1 MKRTAKRPAKCP
13 ICGTTYKVPSMAARC
28 MRTPACRFYN
38 APGGE
43 RREAFRHQLCVGE
56 VVAYTCD
63 PLKKADVPQVREGAE
78 LALSGIDRLVPA
90 LHSLAINT
98 RVFHLMD
105 ADMGDLLTTI
115 WPLHVKTDV
124 VHVVAIASNL
134 VCDLKTVQGEW
145 LAAHPDHA
153 SIWAD
158 IERGLDAIYD
168 AFDPDGSEE
177 YRHVDAVQPIY
188 ERLRAHI
195 FGPEKQDEKLR
206 AYLSG
211 ERFWVAARS
220 KVEAREIVRR
230 EYGLVMPC
238 KGMPQG
244 LKLEDGRTVADLLTL
259 AGGVPGIIAREGE

>member
-1 MKRTAKRPAKCP
+1 MKRTSKQSAKCS
-13 ICGTTYKVPSMAARC
+13 ICGTTYKVTSMAARC

-63 PLKKADVPQVREGAE
+63 PLKKADIQQVKKGAE

-90 LHSLAINT
+90 LHSLAINA

-105 ADMGDLLTTI
+105 ADMSDLLTTI

-124 VHVVAIASNL
+124 VHIVAIASNL
-134 VCDLKTVQGEW
+134 VCDLKTVRGEW
-145 LAAHPDHA
+145 LASHPDHA
-153 SIWAD
+153 ELWAD

-168 AFDPDGSEE
+168 AFDPDGDEN
-177 YRHVDAVQPIY
+177 YRHADAVQPIY

>member
-1 MKRTAKRPAKCP
+1 M
-13 ICGTTYKVPSMAARC
+13 
-28 MRTPACRFYN
+28 
-38 APGGE
+38 
-43 RREAFRHQLCVGE
+43 CVGE

-90 LHSLAINT
+90 LHSIAINA

-105 ADMGDLLTTI
+105 ADMGDMLTSI

-124 VHVVAIASNL
+124 VHIVAIASNL

-153 SIWAD
+153 AIWTD
-158 IERGLDAIYD
+158 IEKGMDAIYD
-168 AFDPDGSEE
+168 AFDPEGSEE
-177 YRHVDAVQPIY
+177 YLHADAVQPIY
-188 ERLRAHI
+188 ERLRRHI
-195 FGPEKQDEKLR
+195 FGPEKAAPSLR

-211 ERFWVAARS
+211 ERFWVAAKS
-220 KVEAREIVRR
+220 KAEAREIVRR
-230 EYGLVMPC
+230 EYGLVLPC
-238 KGMPQG
+238 KGMPG
-244 LKLEDGRTVADLLTL
+244 GMKLEGGRTVADLLTL

>member
-1 MKRTAKRPAKCP
+1 MKRTVQRPATCP
-13 ICGTTYKVPSMAARC
+13 ICGTTYKVQSMAARC
-28 MRTPACRFYN
+28 MRTTACRFYN

-63 PLKKADVPQVREGAE
+63 PLKGADVPQVRGGAE

-90 LHSLAINT
+90 LHSLSINKEVF
-98 RVFHLMD
+98 RVMD
-105 ADMGDLLTTI
+105 ADMSDLLTSI
-115 WPLHVKTDV
+115 WPLGVKTDV
-124 VHVVAIASNL
+124 VHIVAIASNL
-134 VCDLKTVQGEW
+134 VCDLKTVQGGW

-153 SIWAD
+153 AIWAD
-158 IERGLDAIYD
+158 IDRGLDAIYD
-168 AFDPDGSEE
+168 AFDPEGSEE
-177 YRHVDAVQPIY
+177 YSHADDVQPIY
-188 ERLRAHI
+188 GRLRAYI

-220 KVEAREIVRR
+220 KVEAQEIVRR
-230 EYGLVMPC
+230 EFGLVMPC